1 MHFMSI
7 QEGNLKYCFCPLSG
21 SPTDLK
27 VVNSNIAMG
36 VGGLVLEVYLMRK
49 TPCQDGVGGGGGG
62 GTAEEKGP
70 AGSGRAHRALIW

>member
-62 GTAEEKGP
+62 GQQRRKALQAAGGP
-70 AGSGRAHRALIW
+70 TEH